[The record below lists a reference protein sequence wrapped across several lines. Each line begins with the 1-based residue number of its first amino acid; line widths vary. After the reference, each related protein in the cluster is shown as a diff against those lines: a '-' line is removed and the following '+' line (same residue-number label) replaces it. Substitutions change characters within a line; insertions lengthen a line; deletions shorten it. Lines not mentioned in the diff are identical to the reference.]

1 MKKTRVSS
9 AQRNEALAQT
19 LEAFKR
25 KTTLKTVASKAINN
39 KKSCKTNQLPEPQA
53 VNAVNRT
60 KIENLPWLEDRA
72 RENVKQWGVRAK
84 IDVEKIQA
92 LAARLKITSK
102 KNNPQ
107 SQRSIRYI
115 ATNGTTGTSN

>member
-9 AQRNEALAQT
+9 AQRNEELAQT

-25 KTTLKTVASKAINN
+25 KTTLKTVTSKAINN
-39 KKSCKTNQLPEPQA
+39 KKSCKTNKLPEPQA

-72 RENVKQWGVRAK
+72 RENVK

-107 SQRSIRYI
+107 PQRSIRYI